1 MDGDTCGGLSPIAGI
16 DKAYLRRWLVWLERE
31 GPSGLGAIPALAVV
45 NRSYEPRMVEIP
57 LDGYIPDGSTLSS
70 LYGVGNAGSIS
81 PVGSGGRIGG
91 SLEPR
96 SAWLLATGAIDLL
109 PPPAPSNLQVAEGNA
124 RLDLFWDP
132 VAGAA
137 GYNVYRSPLS
147 GGGWVKLNADPLL
160 DTQYSDTGVENG
172 RLYFYV
178 ASALDGFDNES
189 AYSDEASG
197 LPHLTIG
204 WANLQW
210 PPSMTHVISAVD
222 RTDTA
227 YGQVW
232 IDGATSQAGATPGLL
247 AQLGFGPAGSDP
259 AGNPD
264 WTWTDAVFNVD
275 AGNNDEFKA
284 SMLPEAVGTYD
295 CLFRYSTTNGR
306 DWLHADLNGPVP
318 PDAYPPNPCVL
329 TVTSSGDVTPPAV
342 PADLRI
348 VSSTASAIALA
359 WDPLLGDASLY
370 GYEVLR
376 GGAAGGPYA
385 LLARLTAAEYTDS
398 DVSEDATYFYVVR
411 ALDTSFNRSA
421 YSNEVQA
428 VAAPRTVTL
437 VFDVTVPATT
447 DATGRSV
454 YIAGFL
460 DRLDG
465 GLPQWN
471 PAGVA
476 LTRLDA
482 THWTITLTGREG
494 VQLEYRY
501 ALGDWDHVE
510 KGAACDELANRVLTL
525 SYGATG
531 TMTVN
536 DTVMNWRN
544 VAPCGD

>member
-1 MDGDTCGGLSPIAGI
+1 VLAFGRKTVNRA
-16 DKAYLRRWLVWLERE
+16 
-31 GPSGLGAIPALAVV
+31 ALAVI
-45 NRSYEPRMVEIP
+45 NRTDGSRAVDIP
-57 LDGYIPDGSTLSS
+57 VGGYIPEGSALSS
-70 LYGVGNAGSIS
+70 MYGVGNAGSIAT
-81 PVGSGGRIGG
+81 VVSGGRV
-91 SLEPR
+91 SVTLEPR
-96 SAWLLATGAIDLL
+96 SAWLLATGTVDLL

-124 RLDLFWDP
+124 RLALSWDP

-137 GYNVYRSPLS
+137 GYNLYRSPLS
-147 GGGWVKLNADPLL
+147 AGGWVKLNADPLA
-160 DTQYSDTGVENG
+160 DTSCSDTGVENG
-172 RLYFYV
+172 RLYYYV
-178 ASALDGFDNES
+178 ATALDGPGNES
-189 AYSDEASG
+189 AYSGEVSG

-204 WANLQW
+204 WANFQW
-210 PPSMTHVISAVD
+210 PPSMTHVISAVN

-232 IDGATSQAGATPGLL
+232 IDGATSQPGKTPGLL

-264 WTWTDAVFNVD
+264 WVWTEATFNVD
-275 AGNNDEFKA
+275 AGNNDEFAA
-284 SMLPEAVGTYD
+284 SMLPEAVGSYD

-306 DWLHADLNGPVP
+306 DWLYADLNGPVP
-318 PDAYPPNPCVL
+318 PDAFPPNPCVL
-329 TVTSSGDVTPPAV
+329 TVTSSGDVTPPSI
-342 PADLRI
+342 PANLHV

-370 GYEVLR
+370 GYEILR
-376 GGAAGGPYA
+376 GDASGGPYA
-385 LLARLTAAEYTDS
+385 LLARLTAAEYTDN
-398 DVSEDATYFYVVR
+398 DVSGDATYFYVVR
-411 ALDTSFNRSA
+411 ALDTSFNRSGN
-421 YSNEVQA
+421 SSEVEA

-447 DATGRSV
+447 DATGRGV

-482 THWTITLTGREG
+482 THWTITLTGKDG
-494 VQLEYRY
+494 VELEYKY
-501 ALGDWDHVE
+501 SLGSWDYVE
-510 KGAACDELANRVLTL
+510 KGSVCDELANRTLTL

-531 TMTVN
+531 IMAVN
-536 DTVMNWRN
+536 DTVLNWRN